1 MAPVITLVRHAQ
13 GFHNLHRQMY
23 RDDQTKIDPTLTDLG
38 KNQCLDVRTQF
49 PHHDKVSHIL
59 VSPLFRTI
67 ETGYYCFKPAID
79 RGIKIT
85 AMPEVTAN
93 SGEGCNRGH
102 APEEIIAWAKET
114 FGNDVLDEESFRWL
128 VPYWYEKS
136 EGLYENNDSK
146 LRMRAS
152 VARQI
157 IQRWAS
163 SAGDDAHIVVVS
175 HWEFLPYLVG
185 EDMGNPGPRWT
196 NAEWRS
202 YTIEVRADGEPTL
215 VRMGE

>member
-1 MAPVITLVRHAQ
+1 MAPIITLIRHAE
-13 GFHNLHRQMY
+13 GFHNRY
-23 RDDQTKIDPTLTDLG
+23 RDYQTIIDPKLTDLG
-38 KNQCLDVRTQF
+38 KHQCLAVRNQF
-49 PHHDKVSHIL
+49 SQHDKVSHIL

-67 ETGYYCFKPAID
+67 ETGYHCFKPAID
-79 RGIKIT
+79 RGVKIT
-85 AMPEVTAN
+85 AMPQVTAN
-93 SGEGCNRGH
+93 AADGCNHGH

-128 VPYWYEKS
+128 VPYWYQKS
-136 EGLYENNDSK
+136 EGLYEDNEAK

-157 IQRWAS
+157 IQRAAS

-185 EDMGNPGPRWT
+185 DDRGQSGPQWD

-202 YTIEVRADGEPTL
+202 YTIAARADGEPTL
-215 VRMGE
+215 VQIGE

>member
-1 MAPVITLVRHAQ
+1 MAPIITLIRHAE
-13 GFHNLHRQMY
+13 GLHNLHREYQ
-23 RDDQTKIDPTLTDLG
+23 RIIDPTLTDLG
-38 KNQCLDVRTQF
+38 KSQCLTVRNQF
-49 PHHDKVSHIL
+49 PHHCKVSHIL

-67 ETGYYCFKPAID
+67 ETGYHCFKPAVD
-79 RGIKIT
+79 RGVKIT
-85 AMPEVTAN
+85 AMPTVTAN
-93 SGEGCNRGH
+93 AADGCNRGH
-102 APEEIIAWAKET
+102 APEEIIAWAKKT
-114 FGNDVLDEESFRWL
+114 FGSDVLDEQSFRWL

-136 EGLYENNDSK
+136 EGLYENNDAK

-157 IQRWAS
+157 IQGYAN

-185 EDMGNPGPRWT
+185 DNPGPSWN

-202 YTIEVRADGEPTL
+202 YTIEARADGETAL
-215 VRMGE
+215 VRIGE